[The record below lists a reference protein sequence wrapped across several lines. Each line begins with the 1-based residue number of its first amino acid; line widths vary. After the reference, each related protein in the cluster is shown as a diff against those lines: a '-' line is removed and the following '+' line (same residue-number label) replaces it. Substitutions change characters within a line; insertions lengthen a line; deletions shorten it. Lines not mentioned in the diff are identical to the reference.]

1 MLDEALIPKVA
12 QRFKALSDPGRL
24 ALLVRLQAGE
34 KSVGELVEATGRSQ
48 PNVSQHLSSLARAGL
63 VRCRRDGNRSFYSI
77 ADPYLG
83 RICDAVCRS
92 LARLAE
98 TDRRLTLRATREV
111 GRG

>member
-1 MLDEALIPKVA
+1 MLDESLIPTVA
-12 QRFKALSDPGRL
+12 QRFKALGDPGRL
-24 ALLVRLQAGE
+24 SLLVRLQGGE

-63 VRCRRDGNRSFYSI
+63 VRCRREGNRTYYRI

-92 LARLAE
+92 LAQQAE
-98 TDRRLTLRATREV
+98 SQRRAASRTIRRVRRA
-111 GRG
+111 